1 MNKIDELTAT
11 CRKDEDDVSFSTADA
26 LPAWIARIKAKLRAL
41 FMVLIWFMVVV
52 VGNNPALAAKKVQEA
67 NQRHKEMSFRSRHH

>member
-41 FMVLIWFMVVV
+41 FMVRFGLWW
-52 VGNNPALAAKKVQEA
+52 
-67 NQRHKEMSFRSRHH
+67 